1 MAAARLLLRLAGRLE
16 SVNFT
21 QSVCG
26 LLGAGRGPG
35 PWHTHCSLERG
46 QLVLSSHSFPGA
58 SERLPIQRP
67 PFCPFVALDQKPGGS
82 RIELPPDRGVDVG
95 VAVILQSSDQTVLLT
110 RRTCTLRISPNV
122 WVPPGEHLGT
132 DAVGDSVLSLHIA
145 TGCQSCTVD
154 AQGGHMEVD
163 EEVLECGL
171 RELQEECGLQLPLA
185 QVSCV
190 LLGLWESAY
199 PPRLSWGFP
208 KYHHLIL
215 YVLVTSQESEQ
226 ELQARIQI
234 NPNEVSAFM
243 WLGPDV
249 AAVVAATEDGTE
261 TPRLLQTLP
270 PSLCA
275 LSLSVSFL
283 LCEANTRLPYC
294 NRTEGR
300 WRNPTSGPAH
310 VHSPADNP
318 SHSRGRRA
326 GQRWNQVCSQ
336 ALAATSGQ
344 LKVLHGART
353 SRGRTG
359 VCELMAPKTSAVK
372 T

>member
-16 SVNFT
+16 SVTFT

-26 LLGAGRGPG
+26 LLGAGQGPG

-58 SERLPIQRP
+58 SERLPIQ
-67 PFCPFVALDQKPGGS
+67 VWSGS
-82 RIELPPDRGVDVG
+82 RES
-95 VAVILQSSDQTVLLT
+95 A
-110 RRTCTLRISPNV
+110 
-122 WVPPGEHLGT
+122 
-132 DAVGDSVLSLHIA
+132 
-145 TGCQSCTVD
+145 
-154 AQGGHMEVD
+154 GGHMELE

-215 YVLVTSQESEQ
+215 YVLVISRESQQ
-226 ELQARIQI
+226 QLQARIQI

-249 AAVVAATEDGTE
+249 ATAVAATEDGTE

-270 PSLCA
+270 SSLCA
-275 LSLSVSFL
+275 TELKDDGGTQPLVLPMSTL
-283 LCEANTRLPYC
+283 L
-294 NRTEGR
+294 RTT
-300 WRNPTSGPAH
+300 PTSAEDKER
-310 VHSPADNP
+310 VS
-318 SHSRGRRA
+318 A
-326 GQRWNQVCSQ
+326 GTKF
-336 ALAATSGQ
+336 ALRLWLQHLGS
-344 LKVLHGART
+344 
-353 SRGRTG
+353 
-359 VCELMAPKTSAVK
+359 
-372 T
+372 

>member
-16 SVNFT
+16 TVTFT

-26 LLGAGRGPG
+26 LLGAGQGPG

-82 RIELPPDRGVDVG
+82 RTELPTDRGVDVA

-122 WVPPGEHLGT
+122 WVHP
-132 DAVGDSVLSLHIA
+132 
-145 TGCQSCTVD
+145 
-154 AQGGHMEVD
+154 GGHMELE

-215 YVLVTSQESEQ
+215 YVLVISRESQQ
-226 ELQARIQI
+226 QLQARIQI

-249 AAVVAATEDGTE
+249 ATAVAATEDGTE

-270 PSLCA
+270 SSLCA
-275 LSLSVSFL
+275 TELKDDGGTQPLVLPMSTL
-283 LCEANTRLPYC
+283 L
-294 NRTEGR
+294 RTT
-300 WRNPTSGPAH
+300 PTSAEDKER
-310 VHSPADNP
+310 VS
-318 SHSRGRRA
+318 A
-326 GQRWNQVCSQ
+326 GTKF
-336 ALAATSGQ
+336 ALRLWLQHLGS
-344 LKVLHGART
+344 
-353 SRGRTG
+353 
-359 VCELMAPKTSAVK
+359 
-372 T
+372 